1 MASSNVAWAAA
12 IGIAL
17 GVAYTASPLTIWFA
31 VVMTGVFWWA
41 GRGLSARERRFVWGV
56 LTIAVAIRVVA
67 IAALFLTSHPH
78 VTASFFWDGDG
89 VYLKHRAMAIRDVWS
104 GIPISAVDFSNA
116 FDRSYGWSS
125 YLYVLAYLQY
135 LTGPAPYGVHLFN
148 VTMFVAAAVMLHR
161 LARSAYGAAPA
172 LLGLALMLLLP
183 TLISWSVSALK
194 EALYIFLCAVGL
206 MAVVSAIRATRM
218 RERVLAVVLLAG
230 AIAANNAVR
239 AGASVIMIAG
249 IASGLAGAIIVRRVA
264 LVLCVALLLP
274 LAAWRLWERPDVQA
288 KIMAQLKLSAVLHI
302 GNVRTEGH
310 PYKLLD
316 QRIYSNNA
324 IATMTPAEG
333 LRFVVRALVS
343 FIVVPLPWQITSRSE
358 TVFLAQQVVWY
369 LLVVLACVGLVA
381 GVRRDALVTCLLG
394 GLAASGGAV
403 IAINSG
409 NIGSMVRFRDTTV
422 PFVVWLSAVGATST
436 LSWIVSRRDRS
447 NSHARGQRPPGEPI
461 IEAASVRG
469 PHSVFD

>member
-1 MASSNVAWAAA
+1 MASSSLAWGAA
-12 IGIAL
+12 IGMAL

-31 VVMTGVFWWA
+31 AVMAGVFWWA
-41 GRGLSARERRFVWGV
+41 GRGLSARERRYVWGV
-56 LTIAVAIRVVA
+56 LAVAVAVRVLA
-67 IAALFLTSHPH
+67 IAALFLSSHPH
-78 VTASFFWDGDG
+78 LTASFFWDGDG

-135 LTGPAPYGVHLFN
+135 LTGPAPYGVHLLN
-148 VTMFVAAAVMLHR
+148 VTTFVAAAVMLHR
-161 LARSAYGAAPA
+161 LARSAYGTAAA
-172 LLGLALMLLLP
+172 LLGLALMLFLP

-218 RERVLAVVLLAG
+218 HERLFGVVLLAG
-230 AIAANNAVR
+230 AIAANNTLR
-239 AGASVIMIAG
+239 AGAAVIMIVG
-249 IASGLAGAIIVRRVA
+249 IAAGLAGAIVIRRVA
-264 LVLCVALLLP
+264 LVLCVVILVP
-274 LAAWRLWERPDVQA
+274 LAAARLWERPDVQA

-324 IATMTPAEG
+324 IATMTPAES
-333 LRFVVRALVS
+333 LRFVVRALVG

-358 TVFLAQQVVWY
+358 IVFLAQQVVWY
-369 LLVVLACVGLVA
+369 ILVVLACVGLVA
-381 GVRRDALVTCLLG
+381 GLRRDALVTCLLA
-394 GLAASGGAV
+394 GLASSGGAV
-403 IAINSG
+403 VAINSG
-409 NIGSMVRFRDTTV
+409 NIGSMVRFRDTIV
-422 PFVVWLSAVGATST
+422 PFVVWLSAVGAMST
-436 LSWIVSRRDRS
+436 LSWMLSRRDRS
-447 NSHARGQRPPGEPI
+447 TSHAGGGPLTEPI
-461 IEAASVRG
+461 VEAAPMRG